1 MNFDEQ
7 KLKRLD
13 NIRLNDNQYENVI
26 PINLKPKFKRRV
38 FTRLF
43 FYLENV
49 FLTKNK
55 PKATAGPIPKAKSKV
70 PIPTVPPRYQ
80 PIETTVISKK
90 ALTTAIG
97 KFVFL

>member
-1 MNFDEQ
+1 MKSDEGIF
-7 KLKRLD
+7 KMLSKSSI
-13 NIRLNDNQYENVI
+13 IRNQYENVI
-26 PINLKPKFKRRV
+26 PINLKQKFKKGS
-38 FTRLF
+38 FNCPF

-55 PKATAGPIPKAKSKV
+55 PNATAGPIPKAKSKV

-90 ALTTAIG
+90 ALTAAIG